1 MELSPK
7 EKAKELI
14 NSYLIIYKDTVNK
27 WFYFETARQCSL
39 LCVKEIQ
46 DFGNQV
52 GMREPMMYWQTVL
65 KELKKMKV
73 SSL

>member
-1 MELSPK
+1 MELAPK

-14 NSYLIIYKDTVNK
+14 NSYLVIYKDTVNK
-27 WFYFETARQCSL
+27 SFYFETARQCSL
-39 LCVKEIQ
+39 LCVSEIQ
-46 DFGNQV
+46 RFGGHLNI
-52 GMREPMMYWQTVL
+52 REPMMYWGMVS